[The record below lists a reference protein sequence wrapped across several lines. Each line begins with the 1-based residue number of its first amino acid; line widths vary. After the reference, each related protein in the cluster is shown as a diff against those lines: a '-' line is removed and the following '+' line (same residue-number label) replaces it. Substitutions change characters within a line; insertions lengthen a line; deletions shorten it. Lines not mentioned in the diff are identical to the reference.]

1 VVLAAG
7 RATRFGAPKQLV
19 EVDGLPLVA
28 HAVRTAV
35 AAGLAPV
42 LVVVGHEGKA
52 VAVAAGRGGTVQAV
66 HNPDHAAG
74 QSTSLRAGLEVAAG
88 TEADVAVVLLADQ
101 PGIDPALVRAVV
113 AAVGGGAEA
122 ARARYDDG
130 PGHPVALARS
140 VWPRAAAVS
149 GDRGA
154 RGLLRE
160 LEVAEVVVAGAAPR
174 DVDHPADLADDPAD
188 VADHPADPPGA
199 PGEEADGRA
208 D

>member
-28 HAVRTAV
+28 HAVRTAG

-42 LVVVGHEGKA
+42 LVVVGHEGD
-52 VAVAAGRGGTVQAV
+52 AVAAAALRGGEVQV
-66 HNPDHAAG
+66 VENPDHAAG
-74 QSTSLRAGLEVAAG
+74 QSTSLRVGLEAAAG
-88 TEADVAVVLLADQ
+88 TDAEVAVVLLADQ
-101 PGIDPALVRAVV
+101 PGIDPTLVRAVV
-113 AAVGGGAEA
+113 AAVGGAEA

-154 RGLLRE
+154 RDLLRE
-160 LEVAEVVVAGAAPR
+160 LEVVEVVVAGAAPR
-174 DVDHPADLADDPAD
+174 DVDHPADLTDDPGD
-188 VADHPADPPGA
+188 VADHPADQPA
-199 PGEEADGRA
+199 AREEEADGRA

>member
-28 HAVRTAV
+28 HAVRTAG

-42 LVVVGHEGKA
+42 LVVVGHEGD
-52 VAVAAGRGGTVQAV
+52 AVAAAALRGGEVQV
-66 HNPDHAAG
+66 VENPDHAAG
-74 QSTSLRAGLEVAAG
+74 QSTSLRVGLEAAAG
-88 TEADVAVVLLADQ
+88 TDAEVAVVLLADQ
-101 PGIDPALVRAVV
+101 PGIDPTLVRAVV
-113 AAVGGGAEA
+113 AAVGGAEA

-154 RGLLRE
+154 RDLLRE
-160 LEVAEVVVAGAAPR
+160 LEVVEVVVAGAAPR
-174 DVDHPADLADDPAD
+174 DVDHPADLTDDPGD
-188 VADHPADPPGA
+188 VADHPADLPA
-199 PGEEADGRA
+199 AREEEADGRA